1 MKQTNSPVKVV
12 IVGGGFGGIN
22 LIKKLKN
29 DRRFSVTLVDKNNY
43 NFFPPLLYQ
52 VATSF
57 IEPSNISYPFRR
69 LFKNF
74 SNIRFHMGNLLRIDA
89 AGNSIVTNTGK
100 IDYDVLVIGTGTYTN
115 YFGME
120 NVAASA
126 LPMKTIDDALNMR
139 NRLLLSMENAVRA
152 ADKKERDRH
161 LNIVIAG
168 GGPTG
173 VEIAGMLAEMGASI
187 AQKEYPEISNLGAH
201 LYLVDAAP
209 VLLSPMSKKSQ
220 DEAANV
226 LKELGVHLI
235 LNNPVKDYINGQV
248 LLADGTAIETDTLIW
263 ASGVTA
269 RKIEGINESCYVR
282 GNRLLVDACNRL
294 EGYNNIYAIGDC
306 CYQTTDSAFPNGH
319 PQLAQVAIQQGE
331 MLGQNLKNIAA
342 DKPLQSFIYNDKGS
356 MAIIAKY
363 KAVVDFPKFTLR
375 GFFAWCIWLFIHII
389 PLIGLRNRFKLAFNW
404 FWAFLSN
411 NPALRLIIRPE
422 TEKKNTLKGT

>member
-1 MKQTNSPVKVV
+1 MKQADSPLKVV

-29 DRRFSVTLVDKNNY
+29 DKRFLVTLVDKNNY

-69 LFKNF
+69 MFKNF
-74 SNIRFHMGNLLRIDA
+74 TNVRFHMGKLLQVDSA
-89 AGNSIVTNTGK
+89 ANTIITDTGNISY
-100 IDYDVLVIGTGTYTN
+100 DYLVIGTGTYTN

-139 NRLLLSMENAVRA
+139 NRLLLVMENAVRT
-152 ADKKERDRH
+152 ADPVERERH
-161 LNIVIAG
+161 LKIVIAG

-209 VLLSPMSKKSQ
+209 TLLTPMSKKSQ
-220 DEAANV
+220 EEAYKV
-226 LKELGVHLI
+226 LEKLGVHLI
-235 LNNPVKDYINGQV
+235 LNNPVKDYINNKVV
-248 LLADGTAIETDTLIW
+248 LSDGSTIDADTLIW
-263 ASGVTA
+263 ASGVTGK
-269 RKIEGINESCYVR
+269 KIAGIGDEAYAR
-282 GNRLLVDACNRL
+282 GNRISVNA
-294 EGYNNIYAIGDC
+294 NNQVQGHHNIFAIGDC
-306 CYQTTDSAFPNGH
+306 CYQTTDSSFPNGH
-319 PQLAQVAIQQGE
+319 PQLAQVAIQQGDL
-331 MLGQNLKNIAA
+331 LGENLKKSVAGQ
-342 DKPLQSFIYNDKGS
+342 PLQPFVYNDKGS
-356 MAIIAKY
+356 MAIISKY
-363 KAVVDFPKFTLR
+363 KAVVDFPKFTLK

-422 TEKKNTLKGT
+422 TEKKSV